1 MHPKNRLKDAPS
13 AKQKAAFGQ
22 LFSFKINNLH
32 IGYDIIEASHQGV
45 VMGWHIEVMENQLR
59 LSMAQAERLVDL
71 LESTWDEYPE
81 YLSWLGDKAALVEFF
96 GGERLEFIDDFME
109 HMDYLR
115 NEGMQAALVA
125 VGARGFVTLGDFE
138 GDARGYA
145 WTHEFTDAGY
155 AHGVG
160 KVRLM
165 ANGKMPVE
173 IQTPKIEVAALAALA
188 PRAPF
193 DGNSF
198 VVTGN
203 FDALPRET
211 ILAAIS
217 RMGGS
222 AHGSVSGKTFALIAG
237 SEPGPAKI
245 AKAAERGI
253 TVWDEETFLVQAGLK
268 VGAVPPVAPIVAA
281 TESTGFNTLSYK
293 KLCEAFEQVVDEYGG
308 SVHHGLFHS
317 GPKLEDGLPWFE
329 VEFACKMSTTWA
341 KEFCQALARAMN
353 VRVLFNRVEGKTGD
367 WAVLGCFDFDP
378 DCLRHAQVPAYSR
391 TEDGAEF
398 MEDYGTPFLPNAPV
412 RKPKTKASAVDTV
425 PARTPYGW
433 HYEEYHVASG
443 EVVRDGFSRVD
454 ITGMT
459 SKIKGF
465 AFRFTALFTD

>member
-1 MHPKNRLKDAPS
+1 
-13 AKQKAAFGQ
+13 
-22 LFSFKINNLH
+22 
-32 IGYDIIEASHQGV
+32 
-45 VMGWHIEVMENQLR
+45 MGWHIEVMENQLR

-125 VGARGFVTLGDFE
+125 VGARGFVTIGDFD
-138 GDARGYA
+138 GDNRGHA
-145 WTHEFTDAGY
+145 WTHDFTDEGY
-155 AHGVG
+155 AYGFG

-165 ANGKMPVE
+165 ADGKMPVKA
-173 IQTPKIEVAALAALA
+173 QTPKIDVEALAALA

-308 SVHHGLFHS
+308 SVRHGLFHS

-412 RKPKTKASAVDTV
+412 RKPKTKA
-425 PARTPYGW
+425 R
-433 HYEEYHVASG
+433 
-443 EVVRDGFSRVD
+443 VVVV
-454 ITGMT
+454 
-459 SKIKGF
+459 
-465 AFRFTALFTD
+465 TALFTD

>member
-1 MHPKNRLKDAPS
+1 
-13 AKQKAAFGQ
+13 
-22 LFSFKINNLH
+22 
-32 IGYDIIEASHQGV
+32 
-45 VMGWHIEVMENQLR
+45 MGWNLEVMENRLG
-59 LSMAQAERLVDL
+59 LSMEQAGRLVDL
-71 LESTWDEYPE
+71 LEGTWREYPE
-81 YLSWLGDKAALVEFF
+81 YLSWFGDKAALVEFF

-115 NEGMQAALVA
+115 DEQMQAALVA
-125 VGARGFVTLGDFE
+125 VGARGFVTMGDFE
-138 GDARGYA
+138 GDNRGHA
-145 WTHEFTDAGY
+145 WTHDFTDAGY
-155 AHGVG
+155 AYGFG

-165 ANGKMPVE
+165 ADGKMPVE
-173 IQTPKIEVAALAALA
+173 VQTPKIDVEALAALA

-211 ILAAIS
+211 ISAVIS

-253 TVWDEETFLVQAGLK
+253 TVWDEETFLVQAGLRP
-268 VGAVPPVAPIVAA
+268 GAALSVAPVATAQN
-281 TESTGFNTLSYK
+281 TGFNTLSYK
-293 KLCEAFEQVVDEYGG
+293 GLCEAFERVVDEYGG
-308 SVHHGLFHS
+308 GVHHGLFYS

-329 VEFACKMSTTWA
+329 VEFACKMSTAWA
-341 KEFCQALARAMN
+341 KKFCQALARAMN

-367 WAVLGCFDFDP
+367 WSVLGCFDFDP
-378 DCLRHAQVPAYSR
+378 DCLHDAQVPAYSR

-398 MEDYGTPFLPNAPV
+398 MEDYGTPFLPNAPMK
-412 RKPKTKASAVDTV
+412 KPKTKASAVDTV

-465 AFRFTALFTD
+465 AFRFTALFTA

>member
-1 MHPKNRLKDAPS
+1 
-13 AKQKAAFGQ
+13 
-22 LFSFKINNLH
+22 
-32 IGYDIIEASHQGV
+32 
-45 VMGWHIEVMENQLR
+45 MGWHIEVMENQLR

-308 SVHHGLFHS
+308 SVRHGLFHS

-353 VRVLFNRVEGKTGD
+353 VRVLFNRVEGRTGD

-465 AFRFTALFTD
+465 AFRFTALFTA

>member
-1 MHPKNRLKDAPS
+1 
-13 AKQKAAFGQ
+13 
-22 LFSFKINNLH
+22 
-32 IGYDIIEASHQGV
+32 
-45 VMGWHIEVMENQLR
+45 MGWHIEVMENQLR

-125 VGARGFVTLGDFE
+125 VGARGFVTIGDFD
-138 GDARGYA
+138 GDNRGHA
-145 WTHEFTDAGY
+145 WTHDFTDEGY
-155 AHGVG
+155 AYGFG

-165 ANGKMPVE
+165 ADGKMPVKA
-173 IQTPKIEVAALAALA
+173 QTPKIDVEALAALA

-211 ILAAIS
+211 ISAVIS

-253 TVWDEETFLVQAGLK
+253 TVWDEETFLVQAGLRP
-268 VGAVPPVAPIVAA
+268 GAALSVAPVATAQN
-281 TESTGFNTLSYK
+281 TGFNTLSYK
-293 KLCEAFEQVVDEYGG
+293 GLCEAFERVVDEYGG
-308 SVHHGLFHS
+308 GVHHGLFYS

-329 VEFACKMSTTWA
+329 VEFACKMSTAWA
-341 KEFCQALARAMN
+341 KKFCQALARAMN

-367 WAVLGCFDFDP
+367 WSVLGCFDFDP
-378 DCLRHAQVPAYSR
+378 DCLHDAQVPAYSR

-412 RKPKTKASAVDTV
+412 RKPKAKWYGMVSAAWT
-425 PARTPYGW
+425 
-433 HYEEYHVASG
+433 
-443 EVVRDGFSRVD
+443 SR
-454 ITGMT
+454 
-459 SKIKGF
+459 
-465 AFRFTALFTD
+465 A